1 MDKKN
6 DHVECTRNDS
16 AFITASSS
24 DVFADFALQ
33 FLPILVKI
41 YMGMNEVHIGEC
53 PALTAEL
60 PFLGS
65 HYIRHS

>member
-6 DHVECTRNDS
+6 DHIQCILNDG
-16 AFITASSS
+16 AFTTASSL

-33 FLPILVKI
+33 FLPVWVNIYVGMGKVLV
-41 YMGMNEVHIGEC
+41 GEC
-53 PALTAEL
+53 TTLTTEL

-65 HYIRHS
+65 LYI

>member
-6 DHVECTRNDS
+6 DHIQWILNDG
-16 AFITASSS
+16 AFIAASSS

-33 FLPILVKI
+33 FLSIQVNIYVGMGKVLV
-41 YMGMNEVHIGEC
+41 GEC
-53 PALTAEL
+53 ATVTAEL

-65 HYIRHS
+65 PYS